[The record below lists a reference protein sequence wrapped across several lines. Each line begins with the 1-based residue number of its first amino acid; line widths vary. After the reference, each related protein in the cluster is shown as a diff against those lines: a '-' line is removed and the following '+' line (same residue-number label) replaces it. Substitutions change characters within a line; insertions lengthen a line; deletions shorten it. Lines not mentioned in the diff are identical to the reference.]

1 MMRRSDVMEQAV
13 VIGVDV
19 SKAELVVAVHPSGE
33 TWTSETT
40 SLAIETLVAR
50 VRALQ
55 PGLIVMEATAGY
67 ELPFA
72 AACAVAGLPVA
83 IVNPRQV
90 RAFAQALGRTA
101 KTDRIDAG
109 VLALF
114 GARVQPPPRAVPD
127 GETQALSDLV
137 TRRRQLLE
145 MLGAE
150 RRRLEHAPPTGP
162 VTRNLRTH
170 IRWLERRLT
179 DVDEEIGT
187 AIQHSAVWR
196 VHDDLLRTVPGIGPA
211 TARTLLAELPELGRL
226 DRRAIAALVGVA
238 PFNCDSGQFRGRRRI
253 WGGRR
258 SVRASLYMAAL
269 VASRHNPVLAAFYR
283 RLRDLGKPPKV
294 ALVAVMR
301 KLLTILNAMI
311 KHQCRWNPK
320 AASTPAST
328 SRPARG
334 VAVLA

>member
-1 MMRRSDVMEQAV
+1 MPGSDVMEART
-13 VIGVDV
+13 VIGIDV
-19 SKAELVVAVHPSGE
+19 SKATLVVAVQPSGE
-33 TWTSETT
+33 TWTSDTT
-40 SLAIETLVAR
+40 SPALEALVAR
-50 VRALQ
+50 LRERHPQ
-55 PGLIVMEATAGY
+55 LIVMEATAGY
-67 ELPFA
+67 ELPLA
-72 AACAVAGLPVA
+72 AACAAAGLPVA

-101 KTDRIDAG
+101 KTDTLDAG

-114 GARVQPPPRAVPD
+114 GVRMQPAARAVTD
-127 GETQALSDLV
+127 GETRALADLV

-162 VTRNLRTH
+162 VTRDLRHH
-170 IRWLERRLT
+170 IRWLERRLA
-179 DVDEEIGT
+179 DVDDEIGT

-196 VHDDLLRTVPGIGPA
+196 VNDDLLRTVPGIGPT
-211 TARTLLAELPELGRL
+211 TARTLLAELPELGHL
-226 DRRAIAALVGVA
+226 DRRTIAALVGVA
-238 PFNCDSGQFRGRRRI
+238 PFNCDSGQFLGRRRI

-301 KLLTILNAMI
+301 KLLTIVNAMI

-328 SRPARG
+328 SEPARG

>member
-1 MMRRSDVMEQAV
+1 MEEPT

-19 SKAELVVAVHPSGE
+19 SKATLVLAVYPTGE
-33 TWTSETT
+33 TWAVETT
-40 SLAIETLVAR
+40 S
-50 VRALQ
+50 RALDEAVERARTYQ
-55 PGLIVMEATAGY
+55 PQLIVMEATAGY

-72 AACAVAGLPVA
+72 AACAAAGLPVA

-90 RAFAQALGRTA
+90 RSFAQALGRTA
-101 KTDRIDAG
+101 KTDAIDAQ

-114 GARVQPPPRAVPD
+114 GARVQPAPRAVTD
-127 GETQALSDLV
+127 AETRALAALV
-137 TRRRQLLE
+137 ARRRQLLE

-150 RRRLEHAPPTGP
+150 RRRLEQAPATGP
-162 VTRNLRTH
+162 VTRDLRNH
-170 IRWLERRLT
+170 IRWLQRRIA
-179 DVDEEIGT
+179 DVDDEIGT

-196 VHDDLLRTVPGIGPA
+196 VNDDLLRTVPGIGPT

-258 SVRASLYMAAL
+258 SVRESLYMAAL
-269 VASRHNPVLAAFYR
+269 VASRYNPVLAPFYR
-283 RLRDLGKPPKV
+283 RLRDLGKPAKV

-311 KHQCRWNPK
+311 KHQCRWNPT

-328 SRPARG
+328 SEPARG
-334 VAVLA
+334 VAVLV